1 MYCYNRHTLTQEEH
15 DEISANK
22 LNRLI
27 IKIKK
32 LFSKKCHIGSRT
44 KKERK

>member
-15 DEISANK
+15 DEISASK
-22 LNRLI
+22 LNKLI

-32 LFSKKCHIGSRT
+32 LFSKYKMFLLKHN
-44 KKERK
+44 K